1 MHTKFDN
8 ELISIPKTDFDLY
21 LHRIDICTKKLL
33 NITVQKN
40 FTSKYFFILSDLT

>member
-21 LHRIDICTKKLL
+21 LHRIDICKKKITQYHCTKEFHFQ
-33 NITVQKN
+33 V
-40 FTSKYFFILSDLT
+40 FFYFK